1 MSESDNAC
9 LKKLDLHIHTPR
21 SICYSDKTVTSEQIV
36 VEALNAKLDAIA
48 ITDHNTFENVE
59 SVRNIAKDKGLT
71 IFPGVELS
79 TKSGHFLALF
89 EVNTPLPRLREN
101 LGKIGVAQDAWGDGA
116 MLVEGEVDY
125 LFKKIT
131 DAGGIVIAS
140 HIERWPSGFLETNE
154 PRNVKMAIH
163 ASSLISALEIT
174 VSKDKKLWNNGEKR
188 GFAKKYAC
196 IQSSD
201 AHSPAEIGRRPV
213 FIRMDTI
220 NLRSLK
226 SAFRD
231 YENSIFFP
239 DDVTHPG

>member
-1 MSESDNAC
+1 MSESDNAR
-9 LKKLDLHIHTPR
+9 LRKLDLHIHTPQ
-21 SICYSDKTVTSEQIV
+21 SICYGDKTVTPEQIV
-36 VEALNAKLDAIA
+36 EAARNAKLDAIA
-48 ITDHNTFENVE
+48 ITDHNTFESVE

-89 EVNTPLPRLREN
+89 EVGTPLPRLREN
-101 LGKIGVAQDAWGDGA
+101 LDKIGVAQDAWGDGA

-131 DAGGIVIAS
+131 DAGGIVIAA

-220 NLRSLK
+220 NLWSLK

-239 DDVTHPG
+239 DDVTPPG